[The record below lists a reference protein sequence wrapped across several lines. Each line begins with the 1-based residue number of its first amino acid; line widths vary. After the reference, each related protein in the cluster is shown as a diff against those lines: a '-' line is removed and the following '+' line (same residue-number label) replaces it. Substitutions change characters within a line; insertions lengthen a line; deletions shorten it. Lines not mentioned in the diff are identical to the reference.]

1 VPLPKLLGSA
11 PLFRGGTPSMKING
25 NEVRT
30 GNILEYQGR
39 LMRATKVHI
48 VQMGNWRS
56 YLQVELKDIR
66 DGTKLNERIRPAD
79 VVERVQL
86 DEKEYQFLYRDGAQ
100 YTFMDNETFDQ
111 ITVDEELI
119 GDPAVFL
126 QEGMQVS
133 VQSYEGKPISIT
145 IPGTVTMRIAEAD
158 PVVKGQ
164 TASSSY
170 KPAKLENGVR
180 VMVPPHIESGTRIVV
195 NTSDSSYVER
205 AKD

>member
-1 VPLPKLLGSA
+1 
-11 PLFRGGTPSMKING
+11 MKING

-86 DEKEYQFLYRDGAQ
+86 DEKEYQFLYKEGSQ

-133 VQSYEGKPISIT
+133 VQSYEEKPISVT

>member
-1 VPLPKLLGSA
+1 
-11 PLFRGGTPSMKING
+11 MKING

-86 DEKEYQFLYRDGAQ
+86 DEKQYQFLYKDGSQ

-111 ITVDEELI
+111 ITLDEEVI
-119 GDPAVFL
+119 GEPAIFL

-133 VQSYEGKPISIT
+133 VQSYEGRPISVT
-145 IPGTVTMRIAEAD
+145 LPGTVTMTIAEAD

-195 NTSDSSYVER
+195 NTGDASYVER
-205 AKD
+205 AKS